1 MIKCWWLNKL
11 LCPYWVIFVILQH
24 VPKKLSISS
33 FGFGAWWG
41 WNWVIEWKLKKKY
54 TMTLCT
60 QIYGPPIR
68 LTNPFLAQTLKCLCT
83 HFHQILLWCHIVG
96 STVCP
101 PWFVCPL
108 WFVCPPWFVCP
119 QGWTYSMSTRVDI
132 QYVQSLRG
140 QSVWTNLGGHTVRP
154 ASLWTK
160 CFKSRW
166 TYSLSRV
173 DNRFVHPQYWGL
185 VLQLCGRIVC
195 PPHFGAWT
203 LQSVDQKI
211 GWT

>member
-1 MIKCWWLNKL
+1 MHPFSPNFAVMPHCWTNCMSTFGLF
-11 LCPYWVIFVILQH
+11 YFVH
-24 VPKKLSISS
+24 P
-33 FGFGAWWG
+33 
-41 WNWVIEWKLKKKY
+41 NP
-54 TMTLCT
+54 TLVDK
-60 QIYGPPIR
+60 Q
-68 LTNPFLAQTLKCLCT
+68 FVLKCRT
-83 HFHQILLWCHIVG
+83 NG
-96 STVCP
+96 
-101 PWFVCPL
+101 
-108 WFVCPPWFVCP
+108 
-119 QGWTYSMSTRVDI
+119 MSTRVDI

-185 VLQLCGRIVC
+185 VLQLCGQIVC